1 MDRLAT
7 QRHASPCNHEA
18 TLQRNIR
25 VERVKNRRREQAAG
39 WNEFSLQRS
48 LVCDARRR
56 NPVLARR
63 YLATCQKS
71 GREIDDPRLSSKP
84 TSTSNWRFYEKRRIL
99 ASGELLTEK
108 EKKKKRKQKRR
119 KKKEN
124 VKACKRC
131 NSIPWWLGNNLKIAY
146 ACGKLLPREIC
157 ISLTRSLFTSQ
168 MSVAR
173 IFGFFAN

>member
-1 MDRLAT
+1 MYRIAEKKRIKLEKKKFQRKRLGRIKCVSVMDRLAT

-84 TSTSNWRFYEKRRIL
+84 TSTSNSRFYEKRRIL
-99 ASGELLTEK
+99 ASGELLGEK
-108 EKKKKRKQKRR
+108 EKKKKKTKKGERKR
-119 KKKEN
+119 KTSKHAN
-124 VKACKRC
+124 GV
-131 NSIPWWLGNNLKIAY
+131 IPSPDDLVTI
-146 ACGKLLPREIC
+146 
-157 ISLTRSLFTSQ
+157 
-168 MSVAR
+168 
-173 IFGFFAN
+173 

>member
-25 VERVKNRRREQAAG
+25 VERVKNRRSRPRGEMNFLCNARLYATHVAATPC
-39 WNEFSLQRS
+39 LHVVTLLRVRKVAARS
-48 LVCDARRR
+48 TIHDSPRNRRR
-56 NPVLARR
+56 HPTQDSTRNDVSS
-63 YLATCQKS
+63 QVENS
-71 GREIDDPRLSSKP
+71 WGR
-84 TSTSNWRFYEKRRIL
+84 
-99 ASGELLTEK
+99 
-108 EKKKKRKQKRR
+108 KKKKRRKQKRR

-146 ACGKLLPREIC
+146 ACGKLLSRENC